1 MGSDEQRSFSATFP
15 AFHPDPAQ
23 DGGPCQGTLQSCRQP
38 WVAPSQSMAGT
49 RQCPWL
55 WFVTMSYW
63 VSGHV
68 GADLAS
74 VLVCPCGRVWLP
86 VHTHMCACLQA
97 CEFLCTL
104 CMPVAV
110 RVRESAAGLRVC
122 VCASG
127 RCVWACV
134 FAVCACLCVRAVWAC
149 AHACACISTLE
160 TLRGVWGAVC
170 A

>member
-1 MGSDEQRSFSATFP
+1 
-15 AFHPDPAQ
+15 
-23 DGGPCQGTLQSCRQP
+23 
-38 WVAPSQSMAGT
+38 MAGT
-49 RQCPWL
+49 RQCTWL